1 MSENIVSANE
11 KYAREL
17 GADFGRV
24 SDTVQGEFLIGF
36 AHSLKIACGGRE
48 DTQISFMVVTNAT
61 IAENEI
67 YSYHYAVQFR
77 RGNPA

>member
-36 AHSLKIACGGRE
+36 AHSLKISCGGRE
-48 DTQISFMVVTNAT
+48 DTQISFMVDKLSDKALGVVIEMGKAAQYRKDNL
-61 IAENEI
+61 
-67 YSYHYAVQFR
+67 V
-77 RGNPA
+77 

>member
-24 SDTVQGEFLIGF
+24 SDTVQGEFLTGF
-36 AHSLKIACGGRE
+36 AHSLKISCGGRE
-48 DTQISFMVVTNAT
+48 DTQISFMVDKLSAQALDVVIEMGKA
-61 IAENEI
+61 AE
-67 YSYHYAVQFR
+67 YR
-77 RGNPA
+77 RENPA